1 MVTKPTFR
9 PEAIVSLLKE
19 KGKKMTLE
27 KGEYVFYPGDTARYV
42 YCLEKGEVFIS
53 RMQEDGREMITN
65 YLTDDAVFGALAL
78 HSVNKEHTTYAKVKK
93 DCILYKYEKRQFE
106 QFILTNEDIK
116 MEWLQWLDIDRDR
129 NSSKMR
135 DLLLYGKQGALYSV
149 LIRLTNSFGVK
160 TGDGIL
166 INTQLTNHELAGL
179 CGTSREVVNRMLSDL
194 KKQKVIKVDK
204 KYITVL
210 DINALRRNINCDRCS
225 IDVCQVF

>member
-1 MVTKPTFR
+1 MTAKPIFK
-9 PEAIVSLLKE
+9 PESIVKLLKE
-19 KGKKMTLE
+19 KGKKVNLQ
-27 KGEYVFYPGDTARYV
+27 KGEYVFHPGDSARYV

-65 YLTDDAVFGALAL
+65 YLSEDAIFGALTI
-78 HSVNKEHTTYAKVKK
+78 HSLNKEHTTYAKVKTG
-93 DCILYKYEKRQFE
+93 CTLYKYEKRQFE
-106 QFILTNEDIK
+106 QFIFTNEEIK

-194 KKQKVIKVDK
+194 KKQKVIKVEK

-210 DINALRRNINCDRCS
+210 DIDVLRNNINCDRCT